1 MVVVSQ
7 QLLKSLN
14 WTSPEPPNRS
24 CSNPVRRTPSVPDT
38 ADRFYQ
44 MACFAPDFR
53 QLGLGFLDHVRL
65 PILGQG
71 FQL

>member
-1 MVVVSQ
+1 MEFEKQIDIYSFGNCHD
-7 QLLKSLN
+7 L
-14 WTSPEPPNRS
+14 R
-24 CSNPVRRTPSVPDT
+24 CSNPVGRTPSMPD
-38 ADRFYQ
+38 ANDRLYQ
-44 MACFAPDFR
+44 MACFVPDSR